1 MNVILAKKLAGL
13 CAVILLLGV
22 MLASVPAAKGA
33 PVFAAT
39 QAETTQAPVA
49 EPPYKGDGSKYTYIT
64 TDERDRQ
71 WEEDIV
77 YLADTFLHYLHGH
90 PKLIDQKCLVIR
102 ADSDTVGEGKWT
114 NANLYDP
121 ALRDEFIRHINA
133 LILRIHDSSD
143 AELLFG
149 CSEAAALLGDAH
161 SGISLSMDERFPLG
175 VVQFYAK
182 DVPEAYIVAA
192 PKGYEDLL
200 LCRLDAINGVTV
212 SEIITKAAKVI
223 PHENLY
229 LVQNELFY
237 SSNSKA
243 RPCPMLGCDLLRY
256 IGVLGEEN
264 TAEFTITE
272 ESGATRKI
280 VLSSYPKDSLPE
292 LASYPSPSDTDPSI
306 SLNLIDSDPEASGW
320 YRIIDDGKALYIR
333 ISSCVSD
340 TKTIVRKAVKAAAA
354 EDALETVIVDFR
366 GNRGGTSEASKT
378 LVSAINSLDVSG
390 GKYVL
395 IDGGVCSSTIIF
407 SVYLKRYCEG
417 VMLVGTPAGEPTN
430 ETFETQGYTSP
441 NQKLKFSMA
450 RLKQFYM
457 WPGYDEVALMPDILI
472 GQSLEDYRND
482 VDSVLK
488 YVLRDGQQTKSSPA
502 SEETSVLEPPYKGD
516 GSRYTY
522 ITTDERDREWEE
534 DIVYLAD
541 TYLHYLNGHPKLI
554 DRQCL
559 VIRADS
565 DTVGKASM
573 TRESLYDPALRDEF
587 IRHINALILRIHE
600 SSDSELL
607 YGCSEAVAL
616 LGDAHSN
623 VYLPQDEMFP
633 LGLVLL
639 YAEDVPEAYIF
650 AAPQGD
656 EDLLLCRLDAINGV
670 SVSDII
676 SRAAKVIPHEN
687 LYLVQYFLFYDTYSK
702 VLPCLML
709 NCDLLRYLGV
719 LGEENAA
726 EFTITEETGATRKIA
741 LSSCQKDLLP
751 EFASYA
757 PPSDTDPSVSL
768 HLRDSDR
775 EASGWYRFI
784 DDGKALY
791 IRISSCENDSGK
803 IVSEAVEAATA
814 EDGLEKVIVDFR
826 GNSGGTNAASETIVT
841 AIDALDVSSGKY
853 VLIDGG
859 VCSATVSFAVYIKR
873 YCNDVVLVGTPA
885 GEPANETF
893 QTSQFTL
900 PNHKLLFLMSI
911 LKQFYTWPGYDEDAL
926 MPDILIGQSPEDYRN
941 GIDSVLKYVLSEDA
955 R

>member
-670 SVSDII
+670 SVSEII

>member
-1 MNVILAKKLAGL
+1 MERHIRVSACLL
-13 CAVILLLGV
+13 AVILFFSS
-22 MLASVPAAKGA
+22 LACGRSDKESPVLQPEQQAAAPTTVTPAPEATPTPAPTPVP
-33 PVFAAT
+33 
-39 QAETTQAPVA
+39 
-49 EPPYKGDGSKYTYIT
+49 EPPYKGDGSTYTYIM
-64 TDERDRQ
+64 TDERDRA

-77 YLADTFLHYLHGH
+77 YLADTFLHYLNGH
-90 PKLIDQKCLVIR
+90 PRLIDRQCLVNR
-102 ADSDTVGEGKWT
+102 LDGDAVGEGKT
-114 NANLYDP
+114 TYANLYDP

-133 LILRIHDSSD
+133 LILRIPDSSD

-149 CSEAAALLGDAH
+149 CSEATALLIDAH
-161 SGISLSMDERFPLG
+161 SGIRLSWDEVFPLG
-175 VVQFYAK
+175 LVLLYAE

-237 SSNSKA
+237 SSNNKV

-256 IGVLGEEN
+256 IGVLGEDN

-407 SVYLKRYCEG
+407 SVYLKRYCKG

-457 WPGYDEVALMPDILI
+457 WPGYDEDALMPDILI
-472 GQSLEDYRND
+472 GQSL
-482 VDSVLK
+482 
-488 YVLRDGQQTKSSPA
+488 
-502 SEETSVLEPPYKGD
+502 
-516 GSRYTY
+516 
-522 ITTDERDREWEE
+522 
-534 DIVYLAD
+534 
-541 TYLHYLNGHPKLI
+541 
-554 DRQCL
+554 
-559 VIRADS
+559 
-565 DTVGKASM
+565 
-573 TRESLYDPALRDEF
+573 
-587 IRHINALILRIHE
+587 
-600 SSDSELL
+600 
-607 YGCSEAVAL
+607 
-616 LGDAHSN
+616 
-623 VYLPQDEMFP
+623 
-633 LGLVLL
+633 
-639 YAEDVPEAYIF
+639 
-650 AAPQGD
+650 
-656 EDLLLCRLDAINGV
+656 
-670 SVSDII
+670 
-676 SRAAKVIPHEN
+676 
-687 LYLVQYFLFYDTYSK
+687 
-702 VLPCLML
+702 
-709 NCDLLRYLGV
+709 
-719 LGEENAA
+719 
-726 EFTITEETGATRKIA
+726 
-741 LSSCQKDLLP
+741 
-751 EFASYA
+751 
-757 PPSDTDPSVSL
+757 
-768 HLRDSDR
+768 
-775 EASGWYRFI
+775 
-784 DDGKALY
+784 
-791 IRISSCENDSGK
+791 
-803 IVSEAVEAATA
+803 
-814 EDGLEKVIVDFR
+814 
-826 GNSGGTNAASETIVT
+826 
-841 AIDALDVSSGKY
+841 
-853 VLIDGG
+853 
-859 VCSATVSFAVYIKR
+859 
-873 YCNDVVLVGTPA
+873 
-885 GEPANETF
+885 
-893 QTSQFTL
+893 
-900 PNHKLLFLMSI
+900 
-911 LKQFYTWPGYDEDAL
+911 
-926 MPDILIGQSPEDYRN
+926 EDYRN

>member
-1 MNVILAKKLAGL
+1 MNDRRKTSHKLAGL
-13 CAVILLLGV
+13 CALLLLLSLL
-22 MLASVPAAKGA
+22 MASVPATNAA
-33 PVFAAT
+33 PV
-39 QAETTQAPVA
+39 QAENTQTPAP
-49 EPPYKGDGSKYTYIT
+49 EPPYKGDGSKYTYIM

-161 SGISLSMDERFPLG
+161 SGVSLSMDERFPLG

-237 SSNSKA
+237 SSNSKV

-407 SVYLKRYCEG
+407 SVYLKRYCKG

-450 RLKQFYM
+450 K
-457 WPGYDEVALMPDILI
+457 
-472 GQSLEDYRND
+472 
-482 VDSVLK
+482 
-488 YVLRDGQQTKSSPA
+488 
-502 SEETSVLEPPYKGD
+502 
-516 GSRYTY
+516 
-522 ITTDERDREWEE
+522 
-534 DIVYLAD
+534 
-541 TYLHYLNGHPKLI
+541 
-554 DRQCL
+554 
-559 VIRADS
+559 
-565 DTVGKASM
+565 
-573 TRESLYDPALRDEF
+573 
-587 IRHINALILRIHE
+587 
-600 SSDSELL
+600 
-607 YGCSEAVAL
+607 
-616 LGDAHSN
+616 
-623 VYLPQDEMFP
+623 
-633 LGLVLL
+633 
-639 YAEDVPEAYIF
+639 
-650 AAPQGD
+650 
-656 EDLLLCRLDAINGV
+656 
-670 SVSDII
+670 
-676 SRAAKVIPHEN
+676 
-687 LYLVQYFLFYDTYSK
+687 
-702 VLPCLML
+702 
-709 NCDLLRYLGV
+709 
-719 LGEENAA
+719 
-726 EFTITEETGATRKIA
+726 
-741 LSSCQKDLLP
+741 
-751 EFASYA
+751 
-757 PPSDTDPSVSL
+757 
-768 HLRDSDR
+768 
-775 EASGWYRFI
+775 
-784 DDGKALY
+784 
-791 IRISSCENDSGK
+791 
-803 IVSEAVEAATA
+803 
-814 EDGLEKVIVDFR
+814 
-826 GNSGGTNAASETIVT
+826 
-841 AIDALDVSSGKY
+841 
-853 VLIDGG
+853 
-859 VCSATVSFAVYIKR
+859 
-873 YCNDVVLVGTPA
+873 
-885 GEPANETF
+885 
-893 QTSQFTL
+893 
-900 PNHKLLFLMSI
+900 

-926 MPDILIGQSPEDYRN
+926 MPDILIGQSLEDYQN
-941 GIDSVLKYVLSEDA
+941 GVDSVLRYILREESRADT
-955 R
+955 